1 MTSKKQAPEIARE
14 ALIQLNVRKLAPTP
28 ANFQACYNEIAR
40 LPNSAGFPEA
50 SLRQISLA
58 LKAKTPEQ
66 RAQLEL
72 LDAAIGRRN
81 WNTVQEALVAFAC
94 GANPDEMVQELVI
107 PELALRNRCLAD
119 FACTIEK
126 ILPALG
132 REDTQ
137 LLKLAT
143 ELLYAFRH
151 PPEDF
156 FQVES
161 LFASFCQ
168 HASIAAESQA
178 EIKAMLI
185 SLLQLAMESI
195 GELSVDDKWLKTQI
209 DALLIAVKPPLTL
222 RRLDD
227 VERQIRT
234 VMASQLQTKAR
245 SIQAQAEMRAMLVA
259 FIEQLAAMNKTSD
272 IFQEKIENS
281 ARQME
286 QVKSIEEMAPLLGE
300 VIEATRTMA
309 ADTRHAHGGLQ
320 SLQEKVLATEAEICQ
335 LRQDLDQASALAR
348 HDPLTDALNRKGL
361 DEALAKEIAS
371 MRRSDK
377 PLCVAMLDID
387 NFKMLN
393 DRLGHESGDVA
404 LIHLVTVAKESL
416 RPTDY
421 LARYGGE
428 EFVIL
433 MPDTPLEQGIQAM
446 KRMQRRLTKTFFFAG
461 SEKTLITFSAGVA
474 QVIQGESGIKAVSRA
489 DQAMYLAKRAGKN
502 RVLGC

>member
-1 MTSKKQAPEIARE
+1 MTSKKQVPEIARE

-72 LDAAIGRRN
+72 LDAAIGQRN
-81 WNTVQEALVAFAC
+81 WNKVQEALVAFAC
-94 GANPDEMVQELVI
+94 GNDPDEMVQEQVT
-107 PELALRNRCLAD
+107 PELGNKWLANL
-119 FACTIEK
+119 AGTIEK
-126 ILPALG
+126 VLPALG

-143 ELLYAFRH
+143 ELLCAFRH

-156 FQVES
+156 SQVES

-168 HASIAAESQA
+168 HASIAAENQA

-209 DALLIAVKPPLTL
+209 EALLIAVKPPLTL

-234 VMASQLQTKAR
+234 VMASQVQTKAR

-259 FIEQLAAMNKTSD
+259 FIEQLAVMNKTSD
-272 IFQEKIENS
+272 VFQEKIENS

-348 HDPLTDALNRKGL
+348 HDPLTDALNSKGL

-474 QVIQGESGIKAVSRA
+474 EVVRGESGAKAVNRA